1 MDCFLKP
8 HTTFRTTKDCWVF
21 SFWFQA
27 PDKLNC
33 CSHVADQLYSPLRPI
48 QRSTAVSRKPFL
60 TRFTNSSF
68 KKYPSK
74 VDRWLEN
81 VNRQKW
87 KPDDHIKGHIW
98 SVCMNT
104 DNNEHGFVRLSSM
117 TSNFLDNTCTKIQNI
132 AFKTS
137 QMDQIALE
145 YWYYGF
151 LGRLRVDGRG
161 TSPKRKSWKTVRRK
175 EIKLPHMRRTV
186 SQSLE
191 DCIFLSS

>member
-1 MDCFLKP
+1 MSLI
-8 HTTFRTTKDCWVF
+8 
-21 SFWFQA
+21 SFTRR
-27 PDKLNC
+27 C
-33 CSHVADQLYSPLRPI
+33 VPLTVHGCI
-48 QRSTAVSRKPFL
+48 EETLS
-60 TRFTNSSF
+60 NSLQNLSF

-81 VNRQKW
+81 INRQKW

-104 DNNEHGFVRLSSM
+104 DNNEHGFVRLSSI

-137 QMDQIALE
+137 LMDQIALE

-161 TSPKRKSWKTVRRK
+161 FLHQNANLEKLFAGT
-175 EIKLPHMRRTV
+175 EIKLLHMRRSV
-186 SQSLE
+186 SQSL
-191 DCIFLSS
+191 